1 MFPLFQTLFKMTESL
16 SHKNMEYKDRI
27 ELGEE
32 IKQLDK
38 TAHEYLYAIIRTYQL
53 EMEKDQFQNLPYSM
67 KVNKNSVKFE
77 MSKMPNRLI
86 LIIKQFVE
94 LHVKSLEES
103 SSRSNFF
110 EKKPISTT
118 EMED

>member
-27 ELGEE
+27 ALGEE